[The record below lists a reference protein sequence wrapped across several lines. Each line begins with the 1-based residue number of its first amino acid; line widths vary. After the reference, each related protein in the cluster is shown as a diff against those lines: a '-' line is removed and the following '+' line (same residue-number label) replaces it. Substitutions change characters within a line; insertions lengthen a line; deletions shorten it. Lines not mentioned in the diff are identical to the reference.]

1 MINNMFNINKELATP
16 SVNLLSNGTELN
28 GDIVLN
34 GDFRIDGN
42 ITGNIKC
49 SGKITVGTTAYIEGK
64 IECQNAEIAGHVCGD
79 IITTEYTIFKES
91 AIFRGN
97 FSTGRLS
104 VESGARLTMSC
115 DMEKKDES
123 F

>member
-1 MINNMFNINKELATP
+1 MFNINKELATP
-16 SVNLLSNGTELN
+16 SVNLLSNGTKLI
-28 GDIVLN
+28 GDIILN

-64 IECQNAEIAGHVCGD
+64 IECQNAEISGQVYGD
-79 IITTEYTIFKES
+79 IITTEYTIFKNS

-97 FSTGRLS
+97 FSTSKLT
-104 VESGARLTMSC
+104 VESGANLNMSC
-115 DMEKKDES
+115 DMEKIE